1 MKIAERRSISTISVV
16 RPDGHLVAAAL
27 RGARPEHAGGVV
39 RHGHLA
45 GGRHGHQPDLAR
57 RHAGTTRA
65 AASPGR
71 GRPAGVLQ
79 QGRDVARH
87 RVPDDGLAH
96 ARGRHGAQRV
106 GVRPGADHRRVADP
120 AGHLVHQPAG
130 GRRRREVAG
139 GVDGH
144 AAHRADPAVVVLGN
158 WLGVIHLTTS
168 KEVILKVLLPLK
180 IRFHFKFSQFEM
192 KSDFDR

>member
-1 MKIAERRSISTISVV
+1 MKIAEQRSISTISVV

-57 RHAGTTRA
+57 RHAGHDARGGVPQGEA
-65 AASPGR
+65 GR
-71 GRPAGVLQ
+71 RGVLQ
-79 QGRDVARH
+79 QGRDVARY

-180 IRFHFKFSQFEM
+180 IRFHFKFSQI
-192 KSDFDR
+192 